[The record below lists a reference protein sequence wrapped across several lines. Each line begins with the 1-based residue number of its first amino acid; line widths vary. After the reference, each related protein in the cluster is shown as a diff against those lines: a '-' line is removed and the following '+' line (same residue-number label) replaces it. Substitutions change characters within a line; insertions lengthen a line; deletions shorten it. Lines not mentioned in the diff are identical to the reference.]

1 LAQVLPLVSA
11 AGCGVARFKPGSC
24 AESALS
30 SPHYFFT
37 FSLPYAPGSRRGLFY
52 WPRSLAPSPEAAP
65 LPRGRA
71 RPNCDVKLSAMEANC
86 LFDVGK
92 SDHSGRIIQ
101 IQMNTRK
108 RDKIAMKAF
117 FSL

>member
-1 LAQVLPLVSA
+1 LVQVLPLVSA
-11 AGCGVARFKPGSC
+11 AVCGVARFKPASC

-30 SPHYFFT
+30 PPYYFLP
-37 FSLPYAPGSRRGLFY
+37 SLFPTLPAPAGGFFIGPVL
-52 WPRSLAPSPEAAP
+52 LPSPEAAP
-65 LPRGRA
+65 LPRYRA
-71 RPNCDVKLSAMEANC
+71 RPNSDVKLSAMEANC

-101 IQMNTRK
+101 IQMNTRN